1 MNQSDEKNW
10 ARQIVRSSFHE
21 ILAGMFQVPSN
32 EEMETIIRDKFREP
46 FDEYGHR
53 IKIRKLHPE
62 WSEVEI
68 SDQLERQKMKQDRE
82 SRTKIRWFSQRTIE
96 EIEKLIKSLNQQIT
110 KWKVNNL

>member
-1 MNQSDEKNW
+1 MK
-10 ARQIVRSSFHE
+10 I
-21 ILAGMFQVPSN
+21 QV
-32 EEMETIIRDKFREP
+32 RDKFCEP
-46 FDEYGHR
+46 FDEYR
-53 IKIRKLHPE
+53 QRTKIRKLHPE

-68 SDQLERQKMKQDRE
+68 SDKLDRQKMEQDRE